1 MAETQFED
9 DLRAMF
15 EQAPP
20 APDAAAFA
28 QRVDAKLV
36 RRGRQRAILVLV
48 LGVLGVMITW
58 LSFGLSLSD
67 VSVGLPTLQSVMGGV
82 QSISG
87 PDNIGLWAAGVLVL
101 ALGLVVYYQTAAAEA

>member
-28 QRVDAKLV
+28 ARVDARLV
-36 RRGRQRAILVLV
+36 RRGRQRAVLV
-48 LGVLGVMITW
+48 CALGVLGAATAW
-58 LSFGLSLSD
+58 LGFGLSPADFSLS
-67 VSVGLPTLQSVMGGV
+67 LPTVQSVVGAA
-82 QSISG
+82 QSVAG
-87 PDNIGLWAAGVLVL
+87 PDNIGLWAAGVLIV
-101 ALGLVVYYQTAAAEA
+101 ALGLAAFQSVTTEA